1 MEHKTHLSISG
12 MHCASC
18 AANIERKLK
27 KMKGV
32 KSASVNFATASA
44 DVEHEE
50 HLHREEIKQ
59 TIQSLGYKAHE
70 HEDEMEHEHHGE
82 EKALKKRFFTSLI
95 LSIPL
100 FYTMLVP
107 MGLPMPFGD
116 KTAAIVQFLLASA
129 IMFQGRGFFQSG
141 IISVVKAKAANM
153 DTLVSL
159 GTGTAYIY
167 SVVMTVMIF
176 MAKAGMENLYF
187 EAAGLLITFILLGD
201 YLEER
206 TKGKT
211 GAAIKSLISLQAKTA
226 VVIRNG
232 KEVKVPIEE
241 VMKGDIILVKPGEKI
256 PVDGIV
262 ISGYST
268 VDESMVTGESMPV
281 EKKTG
286 DNVIGATINM
296 HGSMRFKATKVGNE
310 TFLAQVVKLVK
321 EAQSSK
327 APIQKLADKVA
338 SVFVPAVLVI
348 GIISFIVWL
357 SLGKGLEF
365 ALSRFITVIIIAC
378 PCALGLATPTA
389 VIMGTGV
396 AARKGILIK
405 SASALQ
411 KMQKVNIIVFDK
423 TGTLTKGKP
432 EVTDIIPFGN
442 NKEKD
447 VLMAAAT
454 VERNSEHVLADAI
467 MSKAKLMKIKP
478 GNASHFKAIP
488 GKGVVAV
495 WNKKKLELGSRKL
508 INPKE
513 NSKQIELLEQQGK
526 TAVLVAVNGKAIG
539 AIGIADQLKENSGEA
554 IKKIISMGKEVAM
567 ITGDNRKTA
576 EAIGKQLGISNVIA
590 EVLPEDKEKE
600 VARLQ
605 KQGKIVA
612 MVGDGINDAPALA
625 KADIGI
631 ALGAGTDVAIETGEI
646 ILVRNDLL
654 DVVRAIKVSSATMS
668 KIKQNLFW
676 AFFYNT
682 ASIPIAAGVLFPF
695 TGWLLNPMIAGAA
708 MAFSSVSVVSNSLLL
723 KRKKL

>member
-1 MEHKTHLSISG
+1 MEHKTHMGISG

-18 AANIERKLK
+18 AANIERNLK

-32 KSASVNFATASA
+32 KSASVNFATASV
-44 DVEHEE
+44 DIEHEDY
-50 HLHREEIKQ
+50 LHKEEIKQ
-59 TIQSLGYKAHE
+59 TISRLGYKAHE

-82 EKALKKRFFTSLI
+82 EKALKTRFFLSLI
-95 LSIPL
+95 FSIPL
-100 FYTMLVP
+100 LYTMFVP
-107 MGLPMPFGD
+107 MGLPMPFSD
-116 KTAAIVQFLLASA
+116 KTAAIMQFVLASA

-153 DTLVSL
+153 DTLVAL
-159 GTGTAYIY
+159 GTGTAYAY
-167 SVVMTVMIF
+167 SVVMTVMMF
-176 MAKAGMENLYF
+176 MGRAGMDNLYF

-211 GAAIKSLISLQAKTA
+211 GAAIKSLIGLQAKTA

-232 KEVKVPIEE
+232 KEVKIPIEE
-241 VMKGDIILVKPGEKI
+241 VKVGDIILVKPGEKI
-256 PVDGIV
+256 AVDGKI

-268 VDESMVTGESMPV
+268 IDESMVTGESMPV
-281 EKKTG
+281 EKKIG
-286 DNVIGATINM
+286 DSVIGATINM
-296 HGSMRFKATKVGNE
+296 HGSFKFKATKVGSD
-310 TFLAQVVKLVK
+310 TFLAQVVKLVR

-338 SVFVPAVLVI
+338 AVFVPAVLVI

-411 KMQKVNIIVFDK
+411 KMQKADIIVFDK

-432 EVTDIIPFGN
+432 EVTDIVPFGKN
-442 NKEKD
+442 SEKD

-454 VERNSEHVLADAI
+454 VEKNSEHVLADAI
-467 MSKAKLMKIKP
+467 MAKAKAMKIKP
-478 GNASHFKAIP
+478 FIATHFKAIP
-488 GKGVVAV
+488 GKGVAAS
-495 WNKKKLELGSRKL
+495 WKEKKIELGSRKL
-508 INPKE
+508 INSRE
-513 NSKQIELLEQQGK
+513 MQVGLLESQGK
-526 TAVLVAVNGKAIG
+526 TAVLVAINGKAIG
-539 AIGIADQLKENSGEA
+539 VIGIADQLKENSAEA
-554 IKKIISMGKEVAM
+554 VESIIKMGKEVAM
-567 ITGDNRKTA
+567 ITGDNLKTA
-576 EAIGKQLGISNVIA
+576 ESIGKQLGITNVIA
-590 EVLPEDKEKE
+590 EVLPADKEKE

-605 KQGKIVA
+605 DSGKIVA

-646 ILVRNDLL
+646 ILVKNDLL
-654 DVVRAIKVSSATMS
+654 DVVRAIKVSSATMR